1 VITVL
6 ILLVGLQ
13 TATPAQPEPR
23 ATPPQRSAANPDPD
37 MPRPI
42 AARDSVFLEELTWL
56 EVRDAMRAGKT
67 TVIVATGGI
76 EQNGPYLALGKHQV
90 VLRATS
96 EAIARKL
103 GDALVAPIVAFVPEG
118 NIDPPSGHMRFPG
131 TITLTEDTYRRLLTD
146 IAASLRAHG
155 FTNIVFIGDS
165 GGNQTGMKEVAT
177 TLNAAWAGGKTR
189 VLFIPEYYDYPG
201 VAKWLESQGIKQ
213 VDEGHHDDFQI
224 TAEMMVVDP
233 NTVRL
238 QERIAA
244 GKASINGVPIAP
256 AEKAIEWGRK
266 VVDYRADL
274 TVKAIKEK
282 LGQVQ
287 SSKIE
292 R

>member
-1 VITVL
+1 MLTVL

-23 ATPPQRSAANPDPD
+23 ATPPQRSAANPDPN

-56 EVRDAMRAGKT
+56 EVRDALRAGKT

-76 EQNGPYLALGKHQV
+76 EQNGPYLALGKHNY
-90 VLRATS
+90 VLRATT
-96 EAIARKL
+96 EAIAHKL

-118 NIDPPSGHMRFPG
+118 TLDPPSGHMRFPG

-146 IAASLRAHG
+146 IAASLRVHG

-165 GGNQTGMKEVAT
+165 GGNQTGMKEVAA

-266 VVDYRADL
+266 VVGYRADV
-274 TVKAIKEK
+274 TVKAIRAR
-282 LGQVQ
+282 LTH
-287 SSKIE
+287 
-292 R
+292 

>member
-1 VITVL
+1 MLFTL
-6 ILLVGLQ
+6 WLAILLQ
-13 TATPAQPEPR
+13 AAAPR
-23 ATPPQRSAANPDPD
+23 SGAPPSAANPEFE

-76 EQNGPYLALGKHQV
+76 EQNGPYLALGKHNII
-90 VLRATS
+90 LRATT

-118 NIDPPSGHMRFPG
+118 NIDPPSGHMRYPG
-131 TITLTEDTYRRLLTD
+131 TITLTADTYTRLLTD
-146 IAASLRAHG
+146 ICASLRAHG
-155 FTNIVFIGDS
+155 FANIVLIGDS
-165 GGNQTGMKEVAT
+165 GGNQTGMKEVAS
-177 TLNAAWAGGKTR
+177 TLNAAWSGGKTR

-233 NTVRL
+233 ASVRL
-238 QERIAA
+238 KERIAA

-266 VVDYRADL
+266 VVDYRADV
-274 TVKAIKEK
+274 TVKAIKAK
-282 LGQVQ
+282 LNQ
-287 SSKIE
+287 
-292 R
+292 

>member
-1 VITVL
+1 MTNLPGVVML
-6 ILLVGLQ
+6 AAMLVASQ
-13 TATPAQPEPR
+13 PAPR
-23 ATPPQRSAANPDPD
+23 SGPSAANPDPN
-37 MPRPI
+37 MSRPI

-56 EVRDAMRAGKT
+56 EVRDALRAGKS
-67 TVIVATGGI
+67 TVIVATGGL
-76 EQNGPYLALGKHQV
+76 EQNGPYLALGKHNY
-90 VLRATS
+90 VLRATT

-131 TITLTEDTYRRLLTD
+131 TITLTDDTYKRLLTD
-146 IAASLRAHG
+146 IAASLRAHR
-155 FTNIVFIGDS
+155 FTNIIFIGDS
-165 GGNQTGMKEVAT
+165 GGNQNGMKEVAS
-177 TLNAAWAGGKTR
+177 TLNAAWTNGKTR
-189 VLFIPEYYDYPG
+189 VHFVPEYYDYPG

-224 TAEMMVVDP
+224 TTEMMVVDP

-266 VVDYRADL
+266 IVDYRAEI
-274 TVKAIKEK
+274 TVKAIRER
-282 LGQVQ
+282 LAQVR
-287 SSKIE
+287 SSKYE
-292 R
+292 G